1 MSILEEVFKD
11 QNIIVYKLKGD
22 NKKFIEFLADRIIA
36 YSMHPFI
43 HNYVRTTN
51 LTLESAFELAQK
63 RIGYKKD
70 PSKFEGIISPVK
82 ILREHILKNVPISGD
97 CDDKVLFLGTLLAN
111 MGYKLKVVGAFF
123 PAHGKYDKPVINHV
137 YLEYYNEKL
146 NKWLPLEPTATY
158 TRPGEIG
165 IGVIPLY
172 KVELSERNIV
182 SKEIIPVNEIHEIAQ
197 GEEEMVKTIIGAINM
212 LRSGLDNIEKFVK
225 SYAEKRGI
233 RYTILK
239 TAMDFPQWI
248 RSPLTW
254 GLLGILGVSIWFNL
268 AKIKDERY
276 R

>member
-51 LTLESAFELAQK
+51 LTLDKAFELAQK
-63 RIGYKKD
+63 KIRYQKD
-70 PSKFEGIISPVK
+70 PSRFEGIISPVK
-82 ILREHILKNVPISGD
+82 ILREHILKNIPISGD

-123 PAHGKYDKPVINHV
+123 PAHGKFDKPVINHV
-137 YLEYYNEKL
+137 YLEYYDEKL
-146 NKWLPLEPTATY
+146 GKWLPLEPTATY
-158 TRPGEIG
+158 TKPGEIG
-165 IGVIPLY
+165 INVIPLY
-172 KVELSERNIV
+172 KVELSERSIV
-182 SKEIIPVNEIHEIAQ
+182 SKEIIHVSETS
-197 GEEEMVKTIIGAINM
+197 EEELVKTVMSAINV
-212 LRSGLDNIEKFVK
+212 LRTGLDNIEKFVK
-225 SYAEKRGI
+225 SYAEKKGV

-254 GLLGILGVSIWFNL
+254 GLFGILGVSIMFNFS
-268 AKIKDERY
+268 KIKNERY